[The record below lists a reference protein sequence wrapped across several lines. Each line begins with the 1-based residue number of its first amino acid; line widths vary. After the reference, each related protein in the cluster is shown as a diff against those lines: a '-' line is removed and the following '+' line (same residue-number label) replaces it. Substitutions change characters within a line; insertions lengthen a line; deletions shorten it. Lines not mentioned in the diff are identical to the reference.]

1 MKIKLNLFVSIA
13 FAALTI
19 LGCSSK
25 TIESDKQ
32 EDDKKV
38 DGKIL
43 SYSMTEISKFI
54 FIDRFVLYIY
64 GEKVLGYYGWA
75 AQGQDEFYLE
85 GKLIGN
91 EINGIKYSLYDSSS
105 TKFNIKLNSNSVS
118 GMSILDREVLV
129 DTLDIFG
136 KQDEY
141 ETKFNIYE
149 FPNMKSKIILSN
161 STLAKK
167 GFELI
172 EIGKMEKGNDD
183 LQKYDIWYKI
193 KNNEVEGWVY
203 GLIDVL
209 NNLQDE

>member
-1 MKIKLNLFVSIA
+1 MSIT

-32 EDDKKV
+32 GNDKKV
-38 DGKIL
+38 EGKIL

-118 GMSILDREVLV
+118 GMSILDQEVLV

>member
-64 GEKVLGYYGWA
+64 GEKVLGNTHYMIVV
-75 AQGQDEFYLE
+75 QQ
-85 GKLIGN
+85 N
-91 EINGIKYSLYDSSS
+91 
-105 TKFNIKLNSNSVS
+105 
-118 GMSILDREVLV
+118 SIL
-129 DTLDIFG
+129 
-136 KQDEY
+136 
-141 ETKFNIYE
+141 N
-149 FPNMKSKIILSN
+149 
-161 STLAKK
+161 
-167 GFELI
+167 
-172 EIGKMEKGNDD
+172 
-183 LQKYDIWYKI
+183 
-193 KNNEVEGWVY
+193 
-203 GLIDVL
+203 
-209 NNLQDE
+209 